1 MGTTSL
7 AKKAFHTIREDGI
20 GGCVKKTNGYIKK
33 QIKKRRRVEKIYKD
47 VLFISGCNENLP
59 HPWRYRVKHQRE
71 QLEAMN
77 YTTDEVYFP
86 ELELDAIRYYRSF
99 VFFRCPETEAIKE
112 FVALAK
118 CLNKTVVYDIDDLVV
133 DTKYTDQIKYVA
145 SLPVEEKQAYD
156 ANVMSMQSMLKSCN
170 YATTTTNCL
179 KKELANYCPK
189 VYINRNVASEEMI
202 LLSEQALKNKP
213 DNKNVVKMGYFSGS
227 ITHNADVELI
237 LPVIIT
243 IMNDYENVELY
254 LMGEVDLPDELKTFE
269 ARVKKLPF
277 SDWRKLPEI
286 IAEMDIN
293 LAPLENTIF
302 NEAKSEN
309 KWMEAALVKTVTVA
323 SDVGAFHDCVEH
335 KVTGI
340 LCKDAGEWEA
350 ELRKVV
356 EDPEYRKKISE
367 NAYLKCKENYAT
379 FRTGLRLAKL
389 YEEEKSTNYVFVLPG
404 LEISGGIKVALRH
417 AAMLQKKGNEVSI
430 FTLDCNEKWC
440 EFEDCRFPVI
450 NLEDTTISGKI
461 DYMIATMWTTVK
473 VVEEYPYA
481 VNKYYLVQNYEA
493 GFYEETDP
501 LRIRANQSYRPSTDV
516 KFIPISKWCQ
526 KWLEEEFGQTSVYG
540 PNGLEIERFPE
551 HKRSLDGKIRILV
564 EGDCAVD
571 YKNVDES
578 FEIIDAL
585 DPEKYEVWYMSYNA
599 EPKET
604 YRVDK
609 FFNRVPYEKVPEIYA
624 QCDILIKTSLLE
636 SFSYPPLEMMAT
648 GGYVL
653 AVPNGGNVEYLKDN
667 ENCLLYKAGNISQA
681 CEKIEN
687 LIASEEL
694 QQKLYLNGLKTAKER
709 AWENVTDEILEMYGA
724 N

>member
-20 GGCVKKTNGYIKK
+20 GGYVKKTNGYIKK
-33 QIKKRRRVEKIYKD
+33 QIKKRRRVEKVYKD

-118 CLNKTVVYDIDDLVV
+118 YLNKTVVYDIDDLVV

-145 SLPVEEKQAYD
+145 ALPTEEKQAYD
-156 ANVMSMQSMLKSCN
+156 ANVMSMQSMLKSCD

-179 KKELANYCPK
+179 KNELENYCPK

-213 DNKNVVKMGYFSGS
+213 DNKKVVKMGYFSGS
-227 ITHNADVELI
+227 ITHNADVELL

-254 LMGEVDLPDELKTFE
+254 LMGEVDLPDELKVFE

-323 SDVGAFHDCVEH
+323 SDVGAFHDCVEDEI
-335 KVTGI
+335 TGI
-340 LCKDAGEWEA
+340 LCRDAKEWEDA
-350 ELRKVV
+350 LRKVI
-356 EDPEYRKKISE
+356 EDSEYRKKIVE
-367 NAYLKCKENYAT
+367 NAYLKCKENYTT

-430 FTLDCNEKWC
+430 FTLDSNEKWC

-450 NLEDTTISGKI
+450 NLEDTTIAGKI
-461 DYMIATMWTTVK
+461 DHMIATMWTTVK

-493 GFYEETDP
+493 GFYKETDS
-501 LRIRANQSYRPSTDV
+501 LRIQANQSYRPSTDV
-516 KFIPISKWCQ
+516 KFITISKWCQ
-526 KWLEEEFGQTSVYG
+526 KWLEEEFGQMSVYA

-551 HKRSLDGKIRILV
+551 HKRTLNGKIRILV

-578 FEIIDAL
+578 FKIIDRL
-585 DPEKYEVWYMSYNA
+585 DQEKYEVWYMSYNA
-599 EPKET
+599 EPKDK

-624 QCDILIKTSLLE
+624 QSDILIKTSLLE

-653 AVPNGGNVEYLKDN
+653 AVPNGGNIEYLKDN

>member
-1 MGTTSL
+1 MP
-7 AKKAFHTIREDGI
+7 E
-20 GGCVKKTNGYIKK
+20 NGK
-33 QIKKRRRVEKIYKD
+33 
-47 VLFISGCNENLP
+47 
-59 HPWRYRVKHQRE
+59 
-71 QLEAMN
+71 
-77 YTTDEVYFP
+77 
-86 ELELDAIRYYRSF
+86 
-99 VFFRCPETEAIKE
+99 
-112 FVALAK
+112 
-118 CLNKTVVYDIDDLVV
+118 LN
-133 DTKYTDQIKYVA
+133 
-145 SLPVEEKQAYD
+145 
-156 ANVMSMQSMLKSCN
+156 C
-170 YATTTTNCL
+170 
-179 KKELANYCPK
+179 
-189 VYINRNVASEEMI
+189 
-202 LLSEQALKNKP
+202 
-213 DNKNVVKMGYFSGS
+213 
-227 ITHNADVELI
+227 
-237 LPVIIT
+237 
-243 IMNDYENVELY
+243 
-254 LMGEVDLPDELKTFE
+254 
-269 ARVKKLPF
+269 
-277 SDWRKLPEI
+277 
-286 IAEMDIN
+286 
-293 LAPLENTIF
+293 
-302 NEAKSEN
+302 
-309 KWMEAALVKTVTVA
+309 
-323 SDVGAFHDCVEH
+323 
-335 KVTGI
+335 
-340 LCKDAGEWEA
+340 
-350 ELRKVV
+350 RKVV
-356 EDPEYRKKISE
+356 EDPDIGEDIGKCLFKRQRKLCNIQ
-367 NAYLKCKENYAT
+367 N
-379 FRTGLRLAKL
+379 G
-389 YEEEKSTNYVFVLPG
+389 YVWQNCMKKKKVRIMYSYCPG

-493 GFYEETDP
+493 GFYKETDP

-516 KFIPISKWCQ
+516 KFITISKWCQ
-526 KWLEEEFGQTSVYG
+526 KWLEEEFGQTSVYA